1 MGTSSRK
8 KRWDASRIADESRR
22 RTHMRDPYAS
32 ADAASQ
38 SSVEFG
44 KLGPA
49 FGSAWTT
56 PAPGA
61 APLQQPDFLF
71 EETADAMYRRS
82 WGDRLTYHIGVG
94 YLVGA
99 AHPSHASGCA
109 LCRLDRPLA
118 VHSPPPPPRL
128 ARSAHRAAASGL
140 VAGGSWGLY
149 EGLKSSTGERQRIRI
164 NAVLNATGKHG
175 PGLGN
180 SVGCLGMMF
189 STFETLAFN
198 FRGEDDMLN
207 VMGAGA
213 LAGGIFKS
221 QARRGPGVWE
231 MHTHDVASQ
240 EGSVCVWGGE
250 AAGAPS

>member
-1 MGTSSRK
+1 M
-8 KRWDASRIADESRR
+8 
-22 RTHMRDPYAS
+22 
-32 ADAASQ
+32 
-38 SSVEFG
+38 
-44 KLGPA
+44 
-49 FGSAWTT
+49 
-56 PAPGA
+56 
-61 APLQQPDFLF
+61 
-71 EETADAMYRRS
+71 
-82 WGDRLTYHIGVG
+82 
-94 YLVGA
+94 
-99 AHPSHASGCA
+99 
-109 LCRLDRPLA
+109 
-118 VHSPPPPPRL
+118 
-128 ARSAHRAAASGL
+128 HRAASGL
-140 VAGGSWGLY
+140 VTGGSWGLY

-231 MHTHDVASQ
+231 LHTQDVASQ
-240 EGSVCVWGGE
+240 DGSWGGWGE
-250 AAGAPS
+250 GAAPS

>member
-1 MGTSSRK
+1 MQ
-8 KRWDASRIADESRR
+8 
-22 RTHMRDPYAS
+22 DPYAS

-94 YLVGA
+94 YLV
-99 AHPSHASGCA
+99 
-109 LCRLDRPLA
+109 
-118 VHSPPPPPRL
+118 
-128 ARSAHRAAASGL
+128 GL

-221 QARRGPGVWE
+221 QARRGPG
-231 MHTHDVASQ
+231 A
-240 EGSVCVWGGE
+240 EGANMLCM
-250 AAGAPS
+250 